1 MLYIYLHTMFYWV
14 FHFYLYYLFTHS
26 HIYVQIYFIY
36 IFSPFYSWLPR
47 SWEMHIKV
55 ASTYWEYKYKY
66 IFVGIWKKIVM
77 CYGFIGYPTD
87 VYLQLTYNSFRIIQ
101 MGSKFNNMP
110 VNIQRQSGG
119 ERKCVK
125 AVHLCTLQRDSAN
138 FFEEFPT

>member
-36 IFSPFYSWLPR
+36 CIYIFFLLFIHGCLVHEKCTLKWHQ
-47 SWEMHIKV
+47 HIGNIN
-55 ASTYWEYKYKY
+55 

-110 VNIQRQSGG
+110 VNIVGRV
-119 ERKCVK
+119 RKCVYIFSRHFIYSRNK
-125 AVHLCTLQRDSAN
+125 NRH
-138 FFEEFPT
+138 